1 MTTPDSVY
9 SAIKQLPQPMLE
21 EVMDYIE
28 FLQYKS
34 QPKST
39 VSARLSALKGGLE
52 NSKTFDGDP
61 VAIQKE
67 LRNEWH

>member
-28 FLQYKS
+28 FLQYKN
-34 QPKST
+34 QPKSAPST
-39 VSARLSALKGGLE
+39 SLSALKGGLE
-52 NSKTFDGDP
+52 NSKTFAGDP

-67 LRNEWH
+67 LRDEWH